1 MAMTEKEAIR
11 LINAYLEIDY
21 SRIPEM
27 TVEKFDE
34 AMTMMME
41 SFEKNQWIPV
51 TEKLPDDQGMVL
63 VSCRNKKGLN
73 SINRAYYWDAS
84 IIDVHPD
91 EQLKQTINNRVE
103 ALQKKQQ
110 AQAEQETAKV
120 EAQTALIKAQNE
132 AEIAITK
139 AKAEAEAN
147 KVKAA
152 RITPELIQMKEAE
165 ARYKHGWVTVQGV
178 ETVVKDK

>member
-1 MAMTEKEAIR
+1 MRMTEKEAIR

-21 SRIPEM
+21 SKIPEM

-73 SINRAYYWDAS
+73 SINRAYYWNGYWHGS
-84 IIDVHPD
+84 GSMSG
-91 EQLKQTINNRVE
+91 
-103 ALQKKQQ
+103 
-110 AQAEQETAKV
+110 
-120 EAQTALIKAQNE
+120 
-132 AEIAITK
+132 
-139 AKAEAEAN
+139 
-147 KVKAA
+147 VKAWK
-152 RITPELIQMKEAE
+152 PLPKVYGGE
-165 ARYKHGWVTVQGV
+165 
-178 ETVVKDK
+178 